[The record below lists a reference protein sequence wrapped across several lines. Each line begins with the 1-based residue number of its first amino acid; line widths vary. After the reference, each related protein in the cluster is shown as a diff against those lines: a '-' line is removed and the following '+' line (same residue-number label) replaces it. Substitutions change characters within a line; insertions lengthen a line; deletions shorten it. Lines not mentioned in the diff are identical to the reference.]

1 MTNFI
6 EKMTGDFGDKR
17 RWKEYKARVKAL
29 PAPYRTAIEAVERY
43 LMHKGAITRGATLVR
58 MLEDLADL
66 FEQAATDTTPIRTI
80 VGDDPVEF
88 ADAFLANYS
97 EDEWIA
103 KERARLTDAIARA
116 ETEERGS

>member
-6 EKMTGDFGDKR
+6 EKMVGDFGEKR
-17 RWKEYKARVKAL
+17 RWKEYKARVKAM
-29 PAPYRTAIEAVERY
+29 PTPYRTAVEGVERY
-43 LMHKGAITRGATLVR
+43 LMHKGAITRGSTLVK

-66 FEQAATDTTPIRTI
+66 FEQAAADATPIHTI
-80 VGDDPVEF
+80 VGEDPVEF

-103 KERARLTDAIARA
+103 KERTRLTDTIAKA
-116 ETEERGS
+116 ESEEGRS